1 VDLFVAGAAQ
11 SGNLKEANSPPETEH
26 PPLASAA
33 DRTAT
38 ATRGRGES
46 MARALVVDD
55 DLAFQLSLADA
66 VGREGL
72 EVATA
77 GSLAEARREIATAR
91 PDVVLLDL
99 SLPDGNGMELLP
111 ELEALPELGGVI
123 LVTGQATVE
132 TAVAALRHGVADY
145 LTKPIDFARVKMAL
159 ANLTRTRELRAE
171 IGSLRGEL
179 RSLGR
184 FGLLIGA
191 SSAMQRVYDLLARVA
206 PTDATVLLTGE
217 TGTGKEVAAET
228 IHRLSRRHK
237 EPFVA
242 VNCGAVS
249 ASLIESELFG
259 HERGSFTGAD
269 RTHKG
274 VFEQAHRGTL
284 FLDEVSEMPAD
295 LQVRLLRVLETG
307 SLTRVGGT
315 ETLRVDV
322 RVVAATNRSADE
334 AVAAGR
340 LRQDLLYRL
349 NVFPIVLPPL
359 REREED
365 VELLAR
371 HFLAQFNR
379 DEGQDKQLTRAALA
393 RLRAH
398 SWPGNVRELRNVVQR
413 AFIVA
418 EDALGAESLPLPTSP
433 APATP
438 PLPHQALVIQPGT
451 RIAEAERR
459 LILATLEH
467 CDQDKRKAAEA
478 LGISL
483 KTLYNR
489 LNEYGAGKRGA
500 LGFASVS
507 PRPDAAGG

>member
-1 VDLFVAGAAQ
+1 
-11 SGNLKEANSPPETEH
+11 
-26 PPLASAA
+26 
-33 DRTAT
+33 
-38 ATRGRGES
+38 
-46 MARALVVDD
+46 MARALIIDD
-55 DLAFQLSLADA
+55 DLAFRLGLAEA

-72 EVATA
+72 EVFTA
-77 GSLAEARREIATAR
+77 GTLAEARAEIAAAA
-91 PDVVLLDL
+91 PHVVLLDL
-99 SLPDGNGMELLP
+99 SLTDGNGMELLP
-111 ELEALPELGGVI
+111 ELAALPEPPDVV

-132 TAVAALRHGVADY
+132 TAVEALRRGAADY
-145 LTKPIDFARVKMAL
+145 LTKPVDFARVKMAL
-159 ANLTRTRELRAE
+159 ANLVRTRELKEE

-191 SSAMQRVYDLLARVA
+191 SPAMQRVYELLAKVA
-206 PTDATVLLTGE
+206 RTDATVLLTGE
-217 TGTGKEVAAET
+217 TGTGKELAAQS

-274 VFEQAHRGTL
+274 VFEQAHGGTL
-284 FLDEVSEMPAD
+284 FLDEVTEMPAE

-307 SLTRVGGT
+307 SLTRVGGS

-322 RVVAATNRSADE
+322 RVVAATNRRAED

-340 LRQDLLYRL
+340 LREDLLYRL
-349 NVFPIVLPPL
+349 NVFPILLPPL
-359 REREED
+359 RERGDD
-365 VELLAR
+365 VEQLAS
-371 HFLAQFNR
+371 HFLAELNR
-379 DEGQDKQLTRAALA
+379 EEGTDKQFARSALA
-393 RLRAH
+393 RLRLHA
-398 SWPGNVRELRNVVQR
+398 WPGNVRELRNVVQR

-418 EDALGAESLPLPTSP
+418 EETIGADHVPLKAPLVGEPEGGSP
-433 APATP
+433 D
-438 PLPHQALVIQPGT
+438 HGLVVYPGT
-451 RIAEAERR
+451 PIAEVERR

-467 CDQDKRKAAEA
+467 CDRDKKRAAEA

-489 LNEYGAGKRGA
+489 LNEYGVKRGA
-500 LGFASVS
+500 A
-507 PRPDAAGG
+507 DAAAGAARLTL